1 MSFDVTTLALAKS
14 YTNQHGGGGGGA
26 STTGDF
32 IIKMTLAGGDDG
44 HYTLASCDATIEQ
57 IDVADAAGKRV
68 VVIASDGGISFE
80 LPMLQGAQGVLYSF
94 GTFQNGQMITSFVQ
108 KIDESTSEWQFL
120 ITQIQAES
128 VDYSN
133 AALPNVANVKGALDA
148 LVPKS
153 HTHDNKWVLDKFDEF
168 FGKPIYD
175 GKVLGEGVFIIKVTA
190 SMNDDGT
197 YEVINPTSTL
207 AEIEAAVED
216 RKVPIALVET
226 SRTSTVILQLKSCD
240 EVSCIFSTML
250 YGTEAQLHVVQE
262 DQERWY
268 FIMSSQPISADG
280 VYYTSFGSVEAALDE
295 LVPKSHTH
303 ANKDTLDK
311 LSDSNG
317 KLQYNGSDVGLK
329 GDKGDT
335 GAAGADGYTPVKG
348 TDYWTAAD
356 KAEIVDDTLAALPKW
371 TGGNY

>member
-14 YTNQHGGGGGGA
+14 YADQHGGGSGGGT
-26 STTGDF
+26 ST
-32 IIKMTLAGGDDG
+32 ADG
-44 HYTLASCDATIEQ
+44 VSYTNEHL
-57 IDVADAAGKRV
+57 V
-68 VVIASDGGISFE
+68 
-80 LPMLQGAQGVLYSF
+80 
-94 GTFQNGQMITSFVQ
+94 GTT
-108 KIDESTSEWQFL
+108 
-120 ITQIQAES
+120 
-128 VDYSN
+128 
-133 AALPNVANVKGALDA
+133 NVKDALDV
-148 LVPKS
+148 LVPNS
-153 HTHDNKWVLDKFDEF
+153 HTHSNKSVLDKFDEF

-175 GKVLGEGVFIIKVTA
+175 GKVLGEGVFIIKATA

-250 YGTEAQLHVVQE
+250 NGTEAQLYAVQE

-268 FIMSSQPISADG
+268 FITNSQPIGADG
-280 VYYTSFGSVEAALDE
+280 VYYTSFGSVEAALNE

-311 LSDSNG
+311 LSVSNG

-329 GDKGDT
+329 GD
-335 GAAGADGYTPVKG
+335 TPVKG
-348 TDYWTAAD
+348 TDYWTAED
-356 KAEIVDDTLAALPKW
+356 KAEIVNDTLAALPTW
-371 TGGNY
+371 TGGAY